1 MQLTVRQQI
10 ALDAELAKINAAFG
24 SRVTLP
30 TKTTAYSSFYQSDEG
45 LIDDMNAYFGRDD
58 GE

>member
-30 TKTTAYSSFYQSDEG
+30 VKTTAFSSYHQSDE
-45 LIDDMNAYFGRDD
+45 DKAEQVSAYYGREDR
-58 GE
+58 